1 VKKAFSLI
9 ELVFVIIIIGI
20 MSVVLAPK
28 MDDNSLQQGVNQII
42 SHIRYTQHLALT
54 DDKFNNSDRNW
65 YKKRWQI
72 QFSDNKTGDSVKN
85 WKYVVYS
92 DLTLSNNAN
101 SKSEVAHNPQNINQ
115 YLIGWKTSGL
125 TITKSLNIEK
135 TFGIKNIVFKDGC
148 KGQSKKP
155 STRIFFD
162 HIGRPFKGSPG
173 SQSNAYDNNNLIN
186 SQCKIELTGNNNDK
200 ITIAIEPETGYVH
213 QL

>member
-1 VKKAFSLI
+1 MKKAFTMI
-9 ELVFVIIIIGI
+9 ELVFVVIIIGI
-20 MSVVLAPK
+20 MSAVLAPRA
-28 MDDNSLQQGVNQII
+28 DNNSLQQATNQII
-42 SHIRYTQHLALT
+42 SHIRYTQHLALS
-54 DDKFNNSDRNW
+54 DDKFSNSDRDW

-101 SKSEVAHNPQNINQ
+101 SKSEVAHNPKNINQ

-125 TITKSLNIEK
+125 TITKSLNIGK

-148 KGQSKKP
+148 KGQSK
-155 STRIFFD
+155 RIFFD
-162 HIGRPFKGSPG
+162 RIGRPFKGIPK
-173 SQSNAYDNNNLIN
+173 SQNNAYDSSKLIN
-186 SQCKIELTGNNNDK
+186 SRCKIELTGNNNDK